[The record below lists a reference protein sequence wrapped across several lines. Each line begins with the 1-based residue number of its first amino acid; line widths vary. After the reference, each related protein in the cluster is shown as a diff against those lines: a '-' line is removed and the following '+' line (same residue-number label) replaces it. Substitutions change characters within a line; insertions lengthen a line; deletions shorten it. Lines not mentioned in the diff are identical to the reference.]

1 MRAVR
6 LHGPCAD
13 LEAHADLT
21 AIIGMTGK
29 LKRSVFYEFTNVT
42 SQSIAGTMDGMS
54 ISAIGELATM
64 ITGNATIASSEASY
78 LYGISPPPPFPVLLL
93 MGASVTVTN
102 TSALHVLSR

>member
-54 ISAIGELATM
+54 ISAIGELANM

-78 LYGISPPPPFPVLLL
+78 LYGISPPPSPCCCSWVRR
-93 MGASVTVTN
+93 
-102 TSALHVLSR
+102 SR

>member
-54 ISAIGELATM
+54 ISAIGELANM

-78 LYGISPPPPFPVLLL
+78 LYGISPPPFPVLLL